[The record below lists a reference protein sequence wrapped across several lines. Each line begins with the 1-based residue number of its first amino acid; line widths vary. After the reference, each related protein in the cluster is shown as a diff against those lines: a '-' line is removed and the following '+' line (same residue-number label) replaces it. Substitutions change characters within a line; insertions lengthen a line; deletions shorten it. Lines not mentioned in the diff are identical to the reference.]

1 MMSESVLL
9 WVLGVGLT
17 LAILIPYVIQHT
29 RRERLARQKLGEA
42 RERGEQEPDTLHPV
56 VNPSICI
63 GTGECVV
70 VCPEKDVLGLIGGQA
85 LAINQSHCVGH
96 GLCER
101 ACPVEAIQLVVGT
114 SRRGIEIPRIRENFE
129 TNVPGIYVVGEL
141 GGMGLI
147 KNAFEQS
154 RQCVESIAS
163 EKRNRN
169 TDILDALIVGC
180 GPAGLAASLY
190 LKQAG
195 LRFMTVEREDIGGTV
210 RYYPRKKLVMTSPLT
225 IPGYGKL
232 KHREIVKEDLVGL
245 WSEVVQ
251 QTGISEHIVTQNPF
265 KSAERSGMA
274 GPFLVQ
280 TSKAEFESSRI
291 ILAVGRRGTPR
302 KLGVPGEDAAHVMYS
317 LLEPERFTGDRI
329 LVIGGGDSAI
339 EAALALAWQTDN
351 TVHLSYRKPRFSRL
365 KPKNQE
371 LIEAAIHDGSVRFW
385 PESNVVE
392 IRPSE
397 VSLET
402 SGSTPQAVP
411 IDYVFIF
418 AGGTLATGMLK
429 ELGVEIDTKFGEP
442 LF

>member
-1 MMSESVLL
+1 
-9 WVLGVGLT
+9 VLG
-17 LAILIPYVIQHT
+17 I
-29 RRERLARQKLGEA
+29 
-42 RERGEQEPDTLHPV
+42 
-56 VNPSICI
+56 
-63 GTGECVV
+63 
-70 VCPEKDVLGLIGGQA
+70 IGGQA

-154 RQCVESIAS
+154 RQCVASIAS
-163 EKRNRN
+163 EKKNKN
-169 TDILDALIVGC
+169 PDVLDALVVGC

-232 KHREIVKEDLVGL
+232 KHREIVKEDLVGV
-245 WSEVVQ
+245 WSEVVE
-251 QTGISEHIVTQNPF
+251 QTGISDYIVTQNPF
-265 KSAERSGMA
+265 ESAERSSPTS
-274 GPFLVQ
+274 PFFVR
-280 TSKAEFESSRI
+280 TTKGEFETSRI

-302 KLGVPGEDAAHVMYS
+302 KLGVPGEDAPHVMYS
-317 LLEPERFTGDRI
+317 LLEPERFSGDR
-329 LVIGGGDSAI
+329 VMVVGGGDSAI
-339 EAALALAWQTDN
+339 EAALALAGQPDT
-351 TVHLSYRKPRFSRL
+351 TVHLSYRKARFSRL

-371 LIEAAIHDGSVRFW
+371 LIEEAIHAGSLRFW
-385 PESNVVE
+385 PESNIAE
-392 IRPSE
+392 IRSTHVDLTTSGPN
-397 VSLET
+397 LET
-402 SGSTPQAVP
+402 VP
-411 IDYVFIF
+411 IDDVFIF

-429 ELGVEIDTKFGEP
+429 ELGVDIDTKFGEP